1 MLFYILLIILIL
13 SLTLNGFLKKIL
25 TKIVS
30 VDEYLF
36 VMCHIIIV
44 STYLYFA
51 CKNILGKNKIDIK
64 KIFKKLD
71 SKTVFTFILCG
82 INAIFA
88 SALFVYLLKSKDVS
102 YIIPHT
108 SSLLIITTLIV
119 GYCCYNE
126 EISHKKILGIL
137 LVLAG
142 LTVINMKDK
151 NPIAQSNV

>member
-1 MLFYILLIILIL
+1 MLFYILLLILIL

-30 VDEYLF
+30 VDEYLYI
-36 VMCHIIIV
+36 MCHIILV

-51 CKNILGKNKIDIK
+51 IKNILGVNKINTK
-64 KIFKKLD
+64 KIYEKLN

-102 YIIPHT
+102 YIIPH
-108 SSLLIITTLIV
+108 SSLLISNINV

-126 EISHKKILGIL
+126 EISHKKC
-137 LVLAG
+137 
-142 LTVINMKDK
+142 
-151 NPIAQSNV
+151 